1 MRKFAIAALVCGVA
15 LAGLRMS
22 DARAEVLITADEARL
37 PASANTSPL
46 KRGITRGPGID
57 QELPA
62 ADRSVQSPLP
72 FRVKFETRNG
82 VPIDVSSVKLTYLKA
97 TPVDLTARVK
107 KYITPSGIEIG
118 QAIAPAGIHFVQ
130 VDLKDMQ
137 GRAGSAIVKITVAN
151 R

>member
-1 MRKFAIAALVCGVA
+1 MGKFAIAALVCGVA
-15 LAGLRMS
+15 LAGLGLS
-22 DARAEVLITADEARL
+22 DARAEVLITPDEARL

-46 KRGITRGPGID
+46 KRWITRGPGID

-62 ADRSVQSPLP
+62 ADKSVQSPLP
-72 FRVKFETRNG
+72 FRVRFETRNG
-82 VPIDVSSVKLTYLKA
+82 VPIDVSSVRLTYLKA
-97 TPVDLTARVK
+97 TPVDLTACIR
-107 KYITPSGIEIG
+107 KYITREIG

-137 GRAGSAIVKITVAN
+137 GRAGTTIVKITVAN